1 MIKITEDLTLKNIL
15 LSDAEILHTLMKTVY
30 LSAYSHFWKD
40 KGDWYVNYQYSKENL
55 EQELLQENSSY
66 YFICCKNEVVG
77 NIRIIWDE
85 NLEGLSEEK
94 QVKLH
99 RIYLHPKTQGK
110 GLGKKLL
117 IWLEEKAISKGYK
130 IIWLDTMNLKPQA
143 FQFYKRV
150 GYKYH
155 SHTFLPFDLLHDE
168 VRKMSQVYKKLS

>member
-15 LSDAEILHTLMKTVY
+15 LSDAEVLYTLMKTVY
-30 LSAYSHFWKD
+30 PSAYSHFWKD
-40 KGDWYVNYQYSKENL
+40 KGDWYVNSQYSKENL

-99 RIYLHPKTQGK
+99 RLYLHKKTQGK
-110 GLGKKLL
+110 GFGKK
-117 IWLEEKAISKGYK
+117 IVNWLENLAIQKEYA
-130 IIWLDTMNLKPQA
+130 ILWLDAMNMQEQA
-143 FQFYKRV
+143 FQFYKKL

-155 SHTFLPFDLLHDE
+155 SHTFLPFELLQDD
-168 VRKMSQVYKKLS
+168 VRKMSQVYKLL

>member
-1 MIKITEDLTLKNIL
+1 MIKVSENIQLKPVLKSDSATLFN
-15 LSDAEILHTLMKTVY
+15 LMKEIY
-30 LSAYSHFWKD
+30 PSAYSHFWTD
-40 KGDWYVNYQYSKENL
+40 NGNWYINAQYSKENIL
-55 EQELLQENSSY
+55 KEISEEKSEY
-66 YFICCKNEVVG
+66 YFVIYNDKIIG
-77 NIRIIWDE
+77 NFRIIWNE
-85 NLEGLSEEK
+85 NLKGLSEEK

-143 FQFYKRV
+143 FQFYKKV

-155 SHTFLPFDLLHDE
+155 SHTFLEYELLLDE
-168 VRKMSQVYKKLS
+168 VRKMSQVYKKI